1 MWTRLPGADL
11 RRRWLRRRL
20 PPNPLQA
27 YLAAPLPAPR
37 ARCREL
43 EFLAL
48 DIETSGLDPAR
59 DRILSLG
66 TVVIRDLAVHL
77 DSAWYRLVRPGRAL
91 TEDNVRIHRIT
102 DDQAAAG
109 LPLRL
114 VLPELLEQ
122 LAGRVLLAHHA
133 ALELGFLNRLC
144 RDWYDA
150 PLLTRVV
157 DTQTLA
163 RRRLQRRGQAFRG
176 RDLRLY
182 NLRAELGLPR
192 YRAHHALSDAL
203 ATAELFLALLPSPE
217 KRLREIL
224 A

>member
-1 MWTRLPGADL
+1 MQLLLPEL
-11 RRRWLRRRL
+11 RRRRLLRRL
-20 PPNPLQA
+20 PPNPLRD
-27 YLAAPLPAPR
+27 YLARPLPARR

-48 DIETSGLDPAR
+48 DLETSGLNPAR

-66 TVVIRDLAVHL
+66 AVVIRDLGVQL
-77 DSAWYRLVRPGRAL
+77 DTAWYRLVRAGRPL
-91 TEDNVRIHRIT
+91 SEDSVRIHHIT

-114 VLPELLEQ
+114 VVPELLEQ
-122 LAGRVLLAHHA
+122 LAGRVLLVHHA

-144 RDWYDA
+144 RAWYGA

-157 DTQTLA
+157 DTQALA

-192 YRAHHALSDAL
+192 YRAHHACSDAQ
-203 ATAELFLALLPSPE
+203 ATAELFLALLPDE
-217 KRLREIL
+217 NARLSDVTT
-224 A
+224 

>member
-27 YLAAPLPAPR
+27 CLATPLPARR

-66 TVVIRDLAVHL
+66 TVVIRDLGIPL
-77 DSAWYRLVRPGRAL
+77 DSAWYRLVRPGRPL
-91 TEDNVRIHRIT
+91 SEDNVRIHRIT

-109 LPLRL
+109 LPLRT

-144 RDWYDA
+144 RAWYGA

-157 DTQTLA
+157 DTQVLA

-182 NLRAELGLPR
+182 DLRAELGLPR

-203 ATAELFLALLPSPE
+203 ATAELFLALLPDE
-217 KRLREIL
+217 DARLREVMM
-224 A
+224 